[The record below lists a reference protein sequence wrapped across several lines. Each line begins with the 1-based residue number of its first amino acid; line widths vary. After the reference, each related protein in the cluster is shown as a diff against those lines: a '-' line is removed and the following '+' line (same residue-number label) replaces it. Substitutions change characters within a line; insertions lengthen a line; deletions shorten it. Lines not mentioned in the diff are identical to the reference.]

1 MDENK
6 AKVSIQLDR
15 KLAQVSPL
23 IFGHFTEHAF
33 SNIYG
38 GVYDPAHP
46 LADEDGMRSDVLEK
60 LRGVKTPLL
69 RYPGGNFVSN
79 YHWEDG
85 VGPREKRPR
94 VFEYAWHTEESN
106 HFGTAEFVL
115 LCRKVGAEPY
125 LCVNMGTG
133 TVEEAMHWV
142 EYCNGTGNTYYANL
156 RRAHGYEE
164 PFNVKY
170 WGLGNEMYGDWQM
183 SKLSAEE
190 YGKRALEFAK
200 AMKWVDDSIKLVV
213 CGLQDSCDWNVEALK
228 PLYSMADYISAHVYA
243 VGWGAFKRGDY
254 LENLYVPMY
263 MEKQNNMA
271 KASIVVAQNDDED
284 RIRVAWD
291 EWNLFGWVVEGVND
305 DRSYDL
311 HNAIITALILNFFI
325 KNADSIGMA
334 NYSTF
339 VNING
344 ALSVTAEG
352 AHCRAQYSVFELLSG
367 NIGDQLVDSWVQ
379 CGGYDL
385 KVPENASKRKAP
397 GTDSLL
403 LHKEKEN
410 RAHIPFIDAVVTVDG
425 AGNIYLSV
433 INKHM
438 EQDMEVTLD
447 FLGDEAPEGDAV
459 IRTIYADELCACN
472 PRGEEPQVRIQ
483 DMGSVPAGKTMT
495 VKLKKHSIN
504 LIQLKK
510 G

>member
-1 MDENK
+1 MENNQ

-15 KLAQVSPL
+15 VLAKVDPL

-33 SNIYG
+33 GNIYG
-38 GVYDPAHP
+38 GIYDPQNP
-46 LADEDGMRSDVLEK
+46 LSDADGMRADVLEK
-60 LRGVKTPLL
+60 LRQANVTLL

-85 VGPREKRPR
+85 VGPKEQRKR
-94 VFEYAWHTEESN
+94 VFEYAWHTEEDN
-106 HFGTAEFVL
+106 QFGTAEFVL
-115 LCRKVGAEPY
+115 ECRKVGAEPY

-183 SKLSAEE
+183 CKLSAAE
-190 YGKRALEFAK
+190 YGRRALEFAK

-213 CGLQDSCDWNVEALK
+213 CGLQDSCDWNVDALK

-254 LENLYVPMY
+254 LDNLYVPRF
-263 MEKQNNMA
+263 MEIQNNMA
-271 KASIVVAQNDDED
+271 KASIIVAQNDDED
-284 RIRVAWD
+284 RIKIAWD
-291 EWNLFGWVVEGVND
+291 EWNLFGWVVDGVND

-311 HNAIITALILNFFI
+311 HNAILTALILNFFI

-344 ALSVTAEG
+344 ALSVKPDG
-352 AHCRAQYSVFELLSG
+352 VNCRAQYSVFELLA
-367 NIGDQLVDSWVQ
+367 NNTGDQLVDTRVQ
-379 CGGYDL
+379 CSAYNRV
-385 KVPENASKRKAP
+385 VPRNEARRKAP
-397 GTDSLL
+397 GTDALML
-403 LHKEKEN
+403 NKEKEY
-410 RAHIPFIDAVVTVDG
+410 RADIAFVDVATTMDG
-425 AGNIYLSV
+425 QGNIYLSL
-433 INKHM
+433 INKH
-438 EQDMEVTLD
+438 QDEDIEITLN
-447 FLGDEAPEGDAV
+447 FLGDEAPAGEASV
-459 IRTIYADELCACN
+459 KTIWAEELTACN
-472 PRGEEPQVRIQ
+472 EMGKAPQVAIA
-483 DMGSVPAGKTMT
+483 DMGTIPAGKTMT
-495 VKLKKHSIN
+495 FVAKKHSIN
-504 LIQLKK
+504 LIKMKK
-510 G
+510 A